1 MTPRADAF
9 VFFGATGD
17 LARKMI
23 FPALYRLVKTRR
35 LDVPVIG
42 VAFSGWDAAQL
53 AKRATESVA
62 AHGGLDDR
70 EALAKLLSLVRYVDG
85 DYKNAK
91 TFDALRVA
99 LGDAKRPVHYLAIPP
114 KLFATVVAGL
124 GEHGCARDGR
134 VVVEKPFGHDLA
146 SARELNRILRTVF
159 PEDAI
164 YRIDH
169 FLGETA
175 VLNILYLR
183 LANSLLDTLF
193 DRRHVTRVQIT
204 MAEDFGVEERGS
216 FYDATG
222 CLLDVVENHV
232 FQIVSLL
239 AMDAPALHAP
249 DALRQ
254 AQAHLF
260 QSIRPLAKADVVRG
274 QYRGYREIH
283 GVHPDSDVETFVAL
297 RLFVDSPRW
306 AGVPFV
312 IRAGKRLPV
321 TATEAVVEFA
331 DPPLDA
337 FPQVP
342 VAPGPTYLR
351 FRLSPDVATAVALRV
366 LAQGP
371 TPSARVE
378 ELLLTRTEPDSQTP
392 YERLLGGA
400 IESTSGLFVRQ
411 DTVEACWRIVA
422 GVLTEHAPAL
432 PYESGTWGPSQ
443 AGAIVEPGRWLD
455 PTMRLA
461 NAKEQTPRSRRQ

>member
-23 FPALYRLVKTRR
+23 FPALYRLVKAKR
-35 LDVPVIG
+35 LDIPVIG

-85 DYKNAK
+85 DYNNAK
-91 TFDALRVA
+91 TFDALRTA
-99 LGDAKRPVHYLAIPP
+99 LGDAKCPVHYLAIPP
-114 KLFATVVAGL
+114 NLFATVIGRL
-124 GEHGCARDGR
+124 GASGCARDGR

-159 PEDAI
+159 PDDAI

-183 LANSLLDTLF
+183 LANSLDTLF
-193 DRRHVTRVQIT
+193 DRRHVTRIQIT

-216 FYDATG
+216 FYDGTG

-260 QSIRPLAKADVVRG
+260 QSIRPLTPADVVRG
-274 QYRGYREIH
+274 QYRGYRALD
-283 GVHPDSDVETFVAL
+283 GVRPDSDVETFVAL

-331 DPPLDA
+331 DPPLNV
-337 FPQVP
+337 FPHVS

-366 LAQGP
+366 LAQGK
-371 TPSARVE
+371 TPSAKVE
-378 ELLLTRTEPDSQTP
+378 ELLLTRREPDSQTP

-400 IESTSGLFVRQ
+400 IEGTSGLFVRQ
-411 DTVEACWRIVA
+411 DAVEACWRIVA

-432 PYESGTWGPSQ
+432 PYEPGTWGPSQ

-455 PTMRLA
+455 PRLA
-461 NAKEQTPRSRRQ
+461 

>member
-23 FPALYRLVKTRR
+23 FPALYRLVKTKR

-42 VAFSGWDAAQL
+42 VAFSGWDVTQL
-53 AKRATESVA
+53 AKRVTESIA
-62 AHGGLDDR
+62 AYGGTEDR
-70 EALAKLLSLVRYVDG
+70 DALERLLSLVRYVDG
-85 DYKNAK
+85 DYNDPG
-91 TFDALRVA
+91 TFDALRTA
-99 LGDAKRPVHYLAIPP
+99 LGAVRRPVHYLAIPP
-114 KLFATVVAGL
+114 KLFATVVGRL
-124 GEHGCARDGR
+124 GASGCARDGR
-134 VVVEKPFGHDLA
+134 VLVEKPFGHDLA

-159 PEDAI
+159 PEEAI
-164 YRIDH
+164 HRIDH
-169 FLGETA
+169 FLGEA
-175 VLNILYLR
+175 ALLNILYLR
-183 LANSLLDTLF
+183 MANSVLDTLF

-239 AMDAPALHAP
+239 AMDPPALHAH
-249 DALRQ
+249 DAVRQ

-260 QSIRPLAKADVVRG
+260 QSIRPLVPTDVVRG
-274 QYRGYREIH
+274 QYSGYRSIP
-283 GVHPDSDVETFVAL
+283 GVRPDSDVETFVAL

-312 IRAGKRLPV
+312 IRAGKCLPV
-321 TATEAVVEFA
+321 SATEAVVEFA
-331 DPPLDA
+331 DPPLNV

-351 FRLSPDVATAVALRV
+351 FRLFPDVATALSLRV
-366 LAQGP
+366 LTQGG
-371 TPSARVE
+371 TPSAQVE
-378 ELLLTRTEPDSQTP
+378 ELLLARREPDPQTP

-400 IESTSGLFVRQ
+400 IEGTSSLFVRQ
-411 DTVEACWRIVA
+411 DTVEACWQIVA

-432 PYESGTWGPSQ
+432 QYEPGTWGPPQ
-443 AGAIVEPGRWLD
+443 AAAIVQPGRWID
-455 PTMRLA
+455 PRT
-461 NAKEQTPRSRRQ
+461 ERRAS

>member
-1 MTPRADAF
+1 
-9 VFFGATGD
+9 V
-17 LARKMI
+17 
-23 FPALYRLVKTRR
+23 
-35 LDVPVIG
+35 
-42 VAFSGWDAAQL
+42 
-53 AKRATESVA
+53 TESVA
-62 AHGGLDDR
+62 AHGGIEDR
-70 EALAKLLSLVRYVDG
+70 DALEALLSLVRYVDG
-85 DYKNAK
+85 DYNDPG
-91 TFDALRVA
+91 TFDALRTA
-99 LGDAKRPVHYLAIPP
+99 LCDARRPVHYLAIPP
-114 KLFATVVAGL
+114 KLFTTVVSRL
-124 GEHGCARDGR
+124 GASGCARDGR

-159 PEDAI
+159 TEDAI

-175 VLNILYLR
+175 LLNILYLR
-183 LANSLLDTLF
+183 MANSVLDALF

-239 AMDAPALHAP
+239 AMDPPALHAH
-249 DALRQ
+249 DAVRQ
-254 AQAHLF
+254 AQANLL
-260 QSIRPLAKADVVRG
+260 QSIRPLDPADVVRG
-274 QYRGYREIH
+274 QYRGYRSIP
-283 GVHPDSDVETFVAL
+283 GVRPDSDVETFVAV
-297 RLFVDSPRW
+297 RLFVDSSRW

-331 DPPLDA
+331 DPPLNV

-351 FRLSPDVATAVALRV
+351 FRLFPDVATALSLRV
-366 LAQGP
+366 LTNAP
-371 TPSARVE
+371 TPSAQVE
-378 ELLLTRTEPDSQTP
+378 ELLLTPCEPDVETP

-400 IESTSGLFVRQ
+400 LEGRSGLFVRQ

-422 GVLTEHAPAL
+422 GVLTEPLPAL
-432 PYESGTWGPSQ
+432 PYEPGTWGPAQ
-443 AGAIVEPGRWLD
+443 AAAIIAPGRWLD
-455 PTMRLA
+455 PR
-461 NAKEQTPRSRRQ
+461 AK

>member
-85 DYKNAK
+85 DYNNAK
-91 TFDALRVA
+91 TFDALRTA
-99 LGDAKRPVHYLAIPP
+99 LGDTRRPVHYLAIPP

-204 MAEDFGVEERGS
+204 MAEDFGVEDRGS
-216 FYDATG
+216 FYDGTG

-254 AQAHLF
+254 AQAHLV
-260 QSIRPLAKADVVRG
+260 QSIRPLVKADVVRG

-283 GVHPDSDVETFVAL
+283 DVRPDSDVETFVAL
-297 RLFVDSPRW
+297 KLFVDSPRW

-321 TATEAVVEFA
+321 TATEAIVEFT

-366 LAQGP
+366 LAQGK
-371 TPSARVE
+371 TPSAKVE
-378 ELLLTRTEPDSQTP
+378 ELLLTRREPDSQTP

-400 IESTSGLFVRQ
+400 IEGTSGLFVRQ
-411 DTVEACWRIVA
+411 DTVEACWRVVA

-432 PYESGTWGPSQ
+432 PYEPGTWGPSR
-443 AGAIVEPGRWLD
+443 AAAIVEPGRWLD
-455 PTMRLA
+455 PRVT
-461 NAKEQTPRSRRQ
+461 